1 MMALKT
7 SVLTPG
13 TCGCHLTWQKEVCRC
28 DQVKDLGKEKLSW
41 SIRMTPMAS
50 QVLKRERCF
59 PGSPVVKTSCS
70 QRRRPGFKPWSGN
83 LIPCG
88 ATRSPHIAKKILHAT
103 ADTQCHQING
113 EKEREG
119 GRQEV
124 REGDM
129 KADLR
134 KI

>member
-1 MMALKT
+1 
-7 SVLTPG
+7 
-13 TCGCHLTWQKEVCRC
+13 
-28 DQVKDLGKEKLSW
+28 
-41 SIRMTPMAS
+41 MTPMAS